1 MPYPSGEVQVW
12 KVGHRW
18 QYFYPKSP
26 CMAGVLRGGRVQLES
41 SDKPTQQEAAHMKNG
56 MVLLAVALSV
66 TSFAGMLRLKTDVEQ
81 RVRERSALVKHRAD
95 LTEEKLIL
103 EAELAFLAQPKRLQ
117 AFAEK
122 RGYVELDMVNIQ
134 TLQPLHPKPLVTEGG
149 VDAVVE

>member
-1 MPYPSGEVQVW
+1 
-12 KVGHRW
+12 
-18 QYFYPKSP
+18 
-26 CMAGVLRGGRVQLES
+26 
-41 SDKPTQQEAAHMKNG
+41 MKNG